1 MSDSPPLPRSLVE
14 LTVLAVLGRFEA
26 LRAWRRGLTEQPG
39 VAHREALLQ
48 VHLFA
53 GFPRLVEAFGVLEEC
68 GGLGPAGPGERL
80 GWAPDRVRGREFFER
95 IYAAQSAAVAGAL
108 ERFHPE
114 LAEWILGHAYGRV
127 LTRPGLAEKQRELL
141 AVAALIATDQ
151 ERQLASHVRGAARLG
166 AGRAEFEALLGWLG
180 ELLDAEQVE
189 RARRVV
195 ERFGPGL

>member
-1 MSDSPPLPRSLVE
+1 MSSPALPRSLID

-26 LRAWRRGLTEQPG
+26 LRAWRRSLVEPPG
-39 VAHREALLQ
+39 RAHREALLQ

-68 GGLGPAGPGERL
+68 GGLGPIGPEELL
-80 GWAPDRVRGREFFER
+80 GWLPDRGRGLELFGR
-95 IYAAQSAAVAGAL
+95 IYAAQSAAVAGSL

-114 LAEWILGHAYGRV
+114 LAEWVLGHAYGRV
-127 LTRPGLAEKQRELL
+127 LSRPGLPGEQRELL

-151 ERQLASHVRGAARLG
+151 ERQLASHVRGAGRLG
-166 AGRAEFEALLGWLG
+166 AGRADLEALLAALA
-180 ELLDAEQVE
+180 ELLPADQIE

-195 ERFGPGL
+195 ERFGPPA

>member
-1 MSDSPPLPRSLVE
+1 MSSPPLPRSLIE

-26 LRAWRRGLTEQPG
+26 LRAWRKGLAEVPG
-39 VAHREALLQ
+39 RAHREALLQ

-53 GFPRLVEAFGVLEEC
+53 GFPRLVEACGVLEEC
-68 GGLGPAGPGERL
+68 GGLGPIGPEERL
-80 GWAPDRVRGREFFER
+80 GWQPDRGRGLELFGR
-95 IYAAQSAAVAGAL
+95 IYAAQSAAVAGSL

-114 LAEWILGHAYGRV
+114 LAEWVLGHAYGRV
-127 LTRPGLAEKQRELL
+127 LTRPGLSGEQRELL

-166 AGRAEFEALLGWLG
+166 AGRADLEALLEALS
-180 ELLDAEQVE
+180 ELLPADQIE

-195 ERFGPGL
+195 ERFGPPA